1 MRSIKHM
8 KGYQLGMISV
18 ALSCFML
25 TTANAQ
31 RLTALESVTLA
42 NGDVE
47 LRYHFDKNVSAP
59 KSFYLKEK
67 DLLVVDFPST
77 GFNQVLKNRMI
88 NNSVVKDVS
97 NLYAN
102 QKVRSTVQLKA
113 HTTYSIVNKPNEVI
127 VTLSANNPYAVNQ
140 ETWDNSV
147 QSNIA
152 NVEVQQPTTKDVG
165 FYRNSQEA
173 GVVELFLPNDQAQVQ
188 LVDEQTRGLTLS
200 VPGSVWNAAQVRRIE
215 VTDFAT
221 PVSALEV
228 VNNNGVASLKIRTQS
243 NYEYS
248 SQQIGS
254 KYQLIVKPKK
264 QVIETAKSALGDK
277 DIFTGDLISINF
289 QDIDV
294 RAILQII
301 ADFTGLNIVVSDSVN
316 SRITIRLQNVPWDQ
330 ALDVVLRSK
339 GLVKQQ
345 SGNVVYIMPASEAR
359 TLDPDLITEII
370 QINNAKAPELAE
382 VLSSTKVSTDDN
394 RRNQST
400 GISQHGSLT
409 VDPNQNLL
417 IIRDTPEQ
425 MKVIRELITRLDR
438 PLRQVVIKAQIVVT
452 TDDFTRDL
460 GIKWG
465 IGGGRGGW
473 GMTPL
478 PVTVSGSGSGG
489 GGNSTSWIP
498 GGNRPTGGSNI
509 WGGGIFDGTTGSFG
523 LSILRKNFNATLEL
537 QAMQSDNKGE
547 VLSSPTLM
555 TTDRQEA
562 YINQGS
568 QIPYQAGNP
577 TDGYTTEFVE
587 ALMELKVTPSITPDD
602 NIIMD
607 IQIKKDDPG
616 AATIIAGTVVPP
628 EINKKEVKTQAIV
641 KDGETVVLG
650 GIYTVNS
657 SESISKVPFLGDL
670 PFVGNLFKHQNVIN
684 NKVEMVIFLTP
695 NIVK

>member
-1 MRSIKHM
+1 MRSIPHM
-8 KGYQLGMISV
+8 KGYQLGVISL
-18 ALSCFML
+18 ALSCIML
-25 TTANAQ
+25 TAANAQ

-47 LRYHFDKNVSAP
+47 LRYHFDKNIVAP

-77 GFNQVLKNRMI
+77 GFNQVLKNRTI
-88 NNSVVKDVS
+88 NNNIVKDIN

-102 QKVRSTVQLKA
+102 QKIRSTVQLKSN
-113 HTTYSIVNKPNEVI
+113 TTYSINSKANEVI
-127 VTLSANNPYAVNQ
+127 VTLSSGNSYTTNQ
-140 ETWDNSV
+140 EAWDNAV
-147 QSNIA
+147 QSNIS
-152 NVEVQQPTTKDVG
+152 NVEVQQPVTKDVG
-165 FYRNSQEA
+165 FYRNSQGA
-173 GVVELFLPNDQAQVQ
+173 GVVELFLPNDKAQVQ

-200 VPGSVWNAAQVRRIE
+200 VPGSAWSAAQVRRIE

-228 VNNNGVASLKIRTQS
+228 VNNNGTASLKIRTQS

-254 KYQLIVKPKK
+254 KYQLVVKPKK
-264 QVIETAKSALGDK
+264 QMVETSKSALGDK
-277 DIFTGDLISINF
+277 DQFTGDLISINF

-370 QINNAKAPELAE
+370 QINNAKAPDIAE
-382 VLSSTKVSTDDN
+382 VLSSAKGASSDDN

-400 GISQHGSLT
+400 GISQHGTLT

-417 IIRDTPEQ
+417 IVRDTPEQ
-425 MKVIRELITRLDR
+425 MKIVRELITRLDK
-438 PLRQVVIKAQIVVT
+438 PLRQVVIKAQIVIT
-452 TDDFTRDL
+452 TDNFSRDL
-460 GIKWG
+460 GVKWG
-465 IGGGRGGW
+465 VNGFKNGIS
-473 GMTPL
+473 
-478 PVTVSGSGSGG
+478 SGQNTSKYPGVGDESGKYE
-489 GGNSTSWIP
+489 P
-498 GGNRPTGGSNI
+498 AGSRM
-509 WGGGIFDGTTGSFG
+509 WGGGIGIDPANNLGSIG
-523 LSILRKNFNATLEL
+523 LSILRRSFNASLEIN
-537 QAMQSDNKGE
+537 AMQVNGKGE
-547 VLSSPTLM
+547 ILASPTLM

-562 YINQGS
+562 YINEGS
-568 QIPYQAGNP
+568 QIAYTTTT
-577 TDGYTTEFVE
+577 TDGGTNTEFKDV
-587 ALMELKVTPSITPDD
+587 LMELRVTPSITPDD

-607 IQIKKDDPG
+607 INIKKDDPG
-616 AATIIAGTVVPP
+616 EVMNDQISTQKR
-628 EINKKEVKTQAIV
+628 EIKTQAIV
-641 KDGETVVLG
+641 RDGETVVLG

-657 SESISKVPFLGDL
+657 QDDINKVPFFGDL
-670 PFVGNLFKHQNVIN
+670 PFVGNLFK
-684 NKVEMVIFLTP
+684 NKAVRNRKAEMVIFLTP

>member
-1 MRSIKHM
+1 MRSIQHM
-8 KGYQLGMISV
+8 KGYRLGAISL
-18 ALSCFML
+18 ALSCIML
-25 TTANAQ
+25 TAANAQ

-47 LRYHFDKNVSAP
+47 LRYHFDKNIVSP

-77 GFNQVLKNRMI
+77 GFNQILKNRMI
-88 NNSVVKDVS
+88 NNNVVKDIN

-102 QKVRSTVQLKA
+102 QKVRSTVQLKSN
-113 HTTYSIVNKPNEVI
+113 TIYSINSKANEVI
-127 VTLSANNPYAVNQ
+127 VTLSSGNPYSVNQ

-152 NVEVQQPTTKDVG
+152 NVEVQQPTTKDVS
-165 FYRNSQEA
+165 FYRNSQGA
-173 GVVELFLPNDQAQVQ
+173 GVVELFLPNDKAQVQ
-188 LVDEQTRGLTLS
+188 LVDEQTRGLMLS
-200 VPGSVWNAAQVRRIE
+200 VPGSAWNAAQVRRIE

-228 VNNNGVASLKIRTQS
+228 VNNNGTASLKIRTQS

-264 QVIETAKSALGDK
+264 QVVETSKSALGDK
-277 DIFTGDLISINF
+277 DNFTGDLISINF

-370 QINNAKAPELAE
+370 QINNAKAPEIAE
-382 VLSSTKVSTDDN
+382 VLSSSKSSGDDN

-400 GISQHGSLT
+400 GISQHGMLT

-417 IIRDTPEQ
+417 IVRDTPEQ
-425 MKVIRELITRLDR
+425 MKIIRELIARLDK

-452 TDDFTRDL
+452 TDKFSREL
-460 GIKWG
+460 GVKWG
-465 IGGGRGGW
+465 AGGNTSSWTGGK
-473 GMTPL
+473 GVVGPGI
-478 PVTVSGSGSGG
+478 PSGG
-489 GGNSTSWIP
+489 GNGT
-498 GGNRPTGGSNI
+498 
-509 WGGGIFDGTTGSFG
+509 WGGGLIDPAGGSLFG
-523 LSILRKNFNATLEL
+523 LSILRKNFNASLEL
-537 QAMQSDNKGE
+537 RAMQTDGKGE

-555 TTDRQEA
+555 TTDRKEA
-562 YINQGS
+562 YINQGK
-568 QIPYQAGNP
+568 QIPY
-577 TDGYTTEFVE
+577 TTYTENNGSSTEFVE
-587 ALMELKVTPSITPDD
+587 ALMELKVTPNITPDD

-607 IQIKKDDPG
+607 IQIKKDDPPRDYKG
-616 AATIIAGTVVPP
+616 EGTPP
-628 EINKKEVKTQAIV
+628 IDKNEINTQAIV
-641 KDGETVVLG
+641 RDGETIVLG
-650 GIYTVNS
+650 GIYTVS
-657 SESISKVPFLGDL
+657 SGEVIDKVPFLGDL
-670 PFVGNLFKHQNVIN
+670 PFVGNLFK
-684 NKVEMVIFLTP
+684 NKTNTSDKAEMVIFLTP

>member
-1 MRSIKHM
+1 MRSMQRM
-8 KGYQLGMISV
+8 KGYQLGVISL
-18 ALSCFML
+18 ALSSLML

-47 LRYHFDKNVSAP
+47 LRYHFDKNITAP
-59 KSFYLKEK
+59 KSFYLEDK

-77 GFNQVLKNRMI
+77 GFNQVLKNRTI
-88 NNSVVKDVS
+88 NNNVVKDIS

-102 QKVRSTVQLKA
+102 QKVRSTVKLRSN
-113 HTTYSIVNKPNEVI
+113 TTYSIANQANEVI
-127 VTLSANNPYAVNQ
+127 VTLSSSSRFGVNQ
-140 ETWDNSV
+140 PAWDNSV
-147 QSNIA
+147 QSNIS
-152 NVEVQQPTTKDVG
+152 NVEVQQPTSKDVG
-165 FYRNSQEA
+165 FYRNSQGA
-173 GVVELFLPNDQAQVQ
+173 GVVELFLPNDKAQVQ

-200 VPGSVWNAAQVRRIE
+200 VPGSAWNAAQIRRIE

-228 VNNNGVASLKIRTQS
+228 VNNNGIASLKVRTQA

-254 KYQLIVKPKK
+254 KYQLIIKPKK
-264 QVIETAKSALGDK
+264 QVIEASKSALGDK
-277 DIFTGDLISINF
+277 DNFTGDLISINF

-359 TLDPDLITEII
+359 ALDPDLITEII
-370 QINNAKAPELAE
+370 QINNAKAPDIAE
-382 VLSSTKVSTDDN
+382 VLSSAKGSGSGDDN
-394 RRNQST
+394 SRNQST
-400 GISQHGSLT
+400 GISQHGMLT

-417 IIRDTPEQ
+417 IVRDTPEQ
-425 MKVIRELITRLDR
+425 MKIIRELITRLDK
-438 PLRQVVIKAQIVVT
+438 PLRQVVIKAQIVIT
-452 TDDFTRDL
+452 TDNFSRDL
-460 GIKWG
+460 GVKWG
-465 IGGGRGGW
+465 AGGNTSSWTGGK
-473 GMTPL
+473 GVVNPGI
-478 PVTVSGSGSGG
+478 PSGG
-489 GGNSTSWIP
+489 GQGT
-498 GGNRPTGGSNI
+498 
-509 WGGGIFDGTTGSFG
+509 WGGGLIDPVGGSALFG
-523 LSILRKNFNATLEL
+523 MSILRKNFNASLEL
-537 QAMQSDNKGE
+537 SAMQTEGKGE
-547 VLSSPTLM
+547 VLASPTLM

-562 YINQGS
+562 YINEGS
-568 QIPYQAGNP
+568 QIAYTTTT
-577 TDGYTTEFVE
+577 TDGGTNTEFKDV
-587 ALMELKVTPSITPDD
+587 LMELKVTPSITPDD

-607 IQIKKDDPG
+607 INIKKDDPG
-616 AATIIAGTVVPP
+616 
-628 EINKKEVKTQAIV
+628 EIVNEQISTQKREIKTQAIV
-641 KDGETVVLG
+641 RDGETVVLG

-657 SESISKVPFLGDL
+657 RDDISKVPFLGDL
-670 PFVGNLFKHQNVIN
+670 PFVGNLFKSKGVKNQ
-684 NKVEMVIFLTP
+684 KAEMVIFLTP

>member
-1 MRSIKHM
+1 MRSIQHL
-8 KGYQLGMISV
+8 KGYPLGVISL

-47 LRYHFDKNVSAP
+47 LRYHFDKNITAP

-67 DLLVVDFPST
+67 DLLVVDFSST
-77 GFNQVLKNRMI
+77 GFNQTLNNRNI
-88 NNSVVKDVS
+88 NNNVVKDIN

-102 QKVRSTVQLKA
+102 QKVRSTVQLKSN
-113 HTTYSIVNKPNEVI
+113 TTYSINSKASEVI
-127 VTLSANNPYAVNQ
+127 VTLSSGNPYAVNQ
-140 ETWDNSV
+140 EAWDNSV
-147 QSNIA
+147 QSNVS

-165 FYRNSQEA
+165 FYRNSQGA
-173 GVVELFLPNDQAQVQ
+173 GVVELFLPNDKAQVQ

-200 VPGSVWNAAQVRRIE
+200 VPGTAWNAAQVRRIE

-228 VNNNGVASLKIRTQS
+228 VNNNGTASLKIRTQS

-264 QVIETAKSALGDK
+264 QVVETSKSALGDK

-370 QINNAKAPELAE
+370 QINNAKAPDIAE
-382 VLSSTKVSTDDN
+382 VLSSAKGSGSDDN

-400 GISQHGSLT
+400 GISQHGMLT

-417 IIRDTPEQ
+417 IVRDTPEQ
-425 MKVIRELITRLDR
+425 MKIVRELITRLDK
-438 PLRQVVIKAQIVVT
+438 PLRQVVIKAQIVIT
-452 TDDFTRDL
+452 TDNFSRDL
-460 GIKWG
+460 GVKWG
-465 IGGGRGGW
+465 ANGINKGYGEGFKP
-473 GMTPL
+473 TFP
-478 PVTVSGSGSGG
+478 SISEKNDGSYKPTAS
-489 GGNSTSWIP
+489 ST
-498 GGNRPTGGSNI
+498 
-509 WGGGIFDGTTGSFG
+509 WGGGIAIDPGQNIGSLG
-523 LSILRKNFNATLEL
+523 LSILRRNFNASLEIN
-537 QAMQSDNKGE
+537 AMQADGKGE
-547 VLSSPTLM
+547 ILASPTLM

-562 YINQGS
+562 YINEGS
-568 QIPYQAGNP
+568 QIAYTTTT
-577 TDGYTTEFVE
+577 TDGGTNTEFKDV
-587 ALMELKVTPSITPDD
+587 LMELKVTPSITPDD

-607 IQIKKDDPG
+607 INIKKDDPG
-616 AATIIAGTVVPP
+616 KVMNGQISTEKR
-628 EINKKEVKTQAIV
+628 EIKTQAIV
-641 KDGETVVLG
+641 RDGETVVLG

-657 SESISKVPFLGDL
+657 RDDISKVPFFGDI
-670 PFVGNLFKHQNVIN
+670 PFVGNLFK
-684 NKVEMVIFLTP
+684 NKAVKNDKAEMVIFLTP

>member
-1 MRSIKHM
+1 MRSIQHI
-8 KGYQLGMISV
+8 KGYQLGVISL
-18 ALSCFML
+18 AMSCLML
-25 TTANAQ
+25 TAANAQ

-47 LRYHFDKNVSAP
+47 LRYHFDKNISAP
-59 KSFYLKEK
+59 KSFYLDEK

-77 GFNQVLKNRMI
+77 GLNQVLKSRSI
-88 NNSVVKDVS
+88 NNNVVKDIS

-102 QKVRSTVQLKA
+102 NKVRSTVQLKSNTA
-113 HTTYSIVNKPNEVI
+113 YSLTNKGKEVV
-127 VTLSANNPYAVNQ
+127 VTLSSKNPYAVSQ
-140 ETWDNSV
+140 PAWDNSV
-147 QSNIA
+147 QSNVA
-152 NVEVQQPTTKDVG
+152 NVEVQQPTSKDVG
-165 FYRNSQEA
+165 FYRNSQGA
-173 GVVELFLPNDQAQVQ
+173 GVVEVFLPNDKAQVQ

-200 VPGSVWNAAQVRRIE
+200 VPGSAWNPAQVRRIE

-228 VNNNGVASLKIRTQS
+228 INNNGTASVKIRTQA

-254 KYQLIVKPKK
+254 KYQLIIKPKK
-264 QVIETAKSALGDK
+264 QVVQTAKSALGDK
-277 DIFTGDLISINF
+277 DVFTGDLISINF

-370 QINNAKAPELAE
+370 QINNAKAPEIAE
-382 VLSSTKVSTDDN
+382 VLSSTKAGNDDN

-400 GISQHGSLT
+400 GISQHGMLT

-417 IIRDTPEQ
+417 IVRDTPEQ
-425 MKVIRELITRLDR
+425 MKIIRELITRLDK
-438 PLRQVVIKAQIVVT
+438 PLRQVVIKAQIVAT
-452 TDDFTRDL
+452 TDSFTREL
-460 GIKWG
+460 GVKWG
-465 IGGGRGGW
+465 LNGSNGGAWQQDGG
-473 GMTPL
+473 L
-478 PVTVSGSGSGG
+478 GG
-489 GGNSTSWIP
+489 IVP
-498 GGNRPTGGSNI
+498 GTLPTGGPRPSSGSNM
-509 WGGGIFDGTTGSFG
+509 WGGGQADLSIAGTSVMG
-523 LSILRKNFNATLEL
+523 LSILRKNFAAVLEL
-537 QAMQSDNKGE
+537 QAMQTDGKGE
-547 VLSSPTLM
+547 VLASPTLM

-562 YINQGS
+562 YINEGS
-568 QIPYQAGNP
+568 QVAYSTVSDNGTN
-577 TDGYTTEFVE
+577 TEFKDV
-587 ALMELKVTPSITPDD
+587 LMELKVTPSITPDD

-607 IQIKKDDPG
+607 IHIKKDDVDPKALQG
-616 AATIIAGTVVPP
+616 SELPIKKR
-628 EINKKEVKTQAIV
+628 EIKTQAIV

-650 GIYTVNS
+650 GIYTVETS
-657 SESISKVPFLGDL
+657 TEVSKVPFLGDL
-670 PFVGNLFKHQNVIN
+670 PFVGNLFKN
-684 NKVEMVIFLTP
+684 NKNRNDKAELVIFLTP

>member
-1 MRSIKHM
+1 MRSIPHM
-8 KGYQLGMISV
+8 KGYQLGVISL
-18 ALSCFML
+18 ALSCIML
-25 TTANAQ
+25 TAANAQ

-47 LRYHFDKNVSAP
+47 LRYHFDKNIVAP

-88 NNSVVKDVS
+88 NNNVVKDIN

-102 QKVRSTVQLKA
+102 QKVRSTVQLKSN
-113 HTTYSIVNKPNEVI
+113 TTYSINSKANEVV
-127 VTLSANNPYAVNQ
+127 VTLSSGNRYAMNQ
-140 ETWDNSV
+140 EAWDNSV

-152 NVEVQQPTTKDVG
+152 NVEAQQPTTKDVG
-165 FYRNSQEA
+165 FYRNSQGA
-173 GVVELFLPNDQAQVQ
+173 GVVELFLPNDKTQVQ

-200 VPGSVWNAAQVRRIE
+200 VPGSAWNAAQVRRIE

-228 VNNNGVASLKIRTQS
+228 VNNNGIASLKIRTQS

-248 SQQIGS
+248 SQQVGS

-264 QVIETAKSALGDK
+264 QIEQTAKSALGDK
-277 DIFTGDLISINF
+277 DNFTGDLISINF

-370 QINNAKAPELAE
+370 QINNAKAPDIAE
-382 VLSSTKVSTDDN
+382 VLSSAKGASSDDN

-400 GISQHGSLT
+400 GISQHGTLT

-417 IIRDTPEQ
+417 IVRDTPEQ
-425 MKVIRELITRLDR
+425 MKIVRELITRLDR
-438 PLRQVVIKAQIVVT
+438 PLRQVVVKAQIVIT
-452 TDDFTRDL
+452 TDNFSRDL
-460 GIKWG
+460 GVKWG
-465 IGGGRGGW
+465 VNGYKNGVSSGRNVLKYPGVGDGDGKYETNNPH
-473 GMTPL
+473 GM
-478 PVTVSGSGSGG
+478 
-489 GGNSTSWIP
+489 
-498 GGNRPTGGSNI
+498 
-509 WGGGIFDGTTGSFG
+509 WGGGIGIDPANNLGSIG
-523 LSILRKNFNATLEL
+523 LSILRRSFNASLEIN
-537 QAMQSDNKGE
+537 AMQANGKGE
-547 VLSSPTLM
+547 ILASPTLM

-562 YINQGS
+562 YINEGS
-568 QIPYQAGNP
+568 QIAYTTTT
-577 TDGYTTEFVE
+577 TDGGTNTEFKDV
-587 ALMELKVTPSITPDD
+587 LMELKVTPSITPDD

-607 IQIKKDDPG
+607 INIKKDDPG
-616 AATIIAGTVVPP
+616 AVVNDQISTQKR
-628 EINKKEVKTQAIV
+628 EIKTQAIV
-641 KDGETVVLG
+641 RDGETVVLG

-657 SESISKVPFLGDL
+657 RDDISKVPFFGDI
-670 PFVGNLFKHQNVIN
+670 PFVGNLFK
-684 NKVEMVIFLTP
+684 NKAVKNDKAEMVIFLTP

>member
-1 MRSIKHM
+1 MRSIPHM
-8 KGYQLGMISV
+8 KGYQLGVISL
-18 ALSCFML
+18 ALSCIML
-25 TTANAQ
+25 TAANAQ

-47 LRYHFDKNVSAP
+47 LRYHFDKNIVAP

-88 NNSVVKDVS
+88 NNNVVKDIN

-102 QKVRSTVQLKA
+102 QKVRSTVQLKSN
-113 HTTYSIVNKPNEVI
+113 TTYSINSKANEVV
-127 VTLSANNPYAVNQ
+127 VTLSSGNRYAMNQ
-140 ETWDNSV
+140 EAWDNSV

-152 NVEVQQPTTKDVG
+152 NVEAQQPTTKDVG
-165 FYRNSQEA
+165 FYRNSQGA
-173 GVVELFLPNDQAQVQ
+173 GVVELFLPNDKAQVQ

-200 VPGSVWNAAQVRRIE
+200 VPGSAWNAAQVRRIE

-228 VNNNGVASLKIRTQS
+228 VNNNGIASLKIRTQS

-248 SQQIGS
+248 SQQVGS

-264 QVIETAKSALGDK
+264 QIEQTAKSALGDK
-277 DIFTGDLISINF
+277 DNFTGDLISINF

-370 QINNAKAPELAE
+370 QINNAKAPDIAE
-382 VLSSTKVSTDDN
+382 VLSSAKGASSDDN

-400 GISQHGSLT
+400 GISQHGTLT

-417 IIRDTPEQ
+417 IVRDTPEQ
-425 MKVIRELITRLDR
+425 MKIVRELITRLDK
-438 PLRQVVIKAQIVVT
+438 PLRQVVVKAQIVIT
-452 TDDFTRDL
+452 TDNFSRDL
-460 GIKWG
+460 GVKWG
-465 IGGGRGGW
+465 VNGLKNGVANEGNGLKYPALPGQGPGEGGYKYD
-473 GMTPL
+473 T
-478 PVTVSGSGSGG
+478 
-489 GGNSTSWIP
+489 NS
-498 GGNRPTGGSNI
+498 RA
-509 WGGGIFDGTTGSFG
+509 WGGGVAIDPANNLGSIG
-523 LSILRKNFNATLEL
+523 LSILRRSFNASLEIN
-537 QAMQSDNKGE
+537 AMQANGKGE
-547 VLSSPTLM
+547 ILASPTLM

-562 YINQGS
+562 YINEGS
-568 QIPYQAGNP
+568 QIAYTTTT
-577 TDGYTTEFVE
+577 TDGGTNTEFKDV
-587 ALMELKVTPSITPDD
+587 LMELKVTPSITPDD

-607 IQIKKDDPG
+607 INIKKDDPG
-616 AATIIAGTVVPP
+616 AVVNDQISTQKR
-628 EINKKEVKTQAIV
+628 EIKTQAIV
-641 KDGETVVLG
+641 RDGETVVLG

-657 SESISKVPFLGDL
+657 RDDISKVPFFGDI
-670 PFVGNLFKHQNVIN
+670 PFVGNLFK
-684 NKVEMVIFLTP
+684 NKAVKNDKAEMVIFLTP

>member
-1 MRSIKHM
+1 MRSIPHM
-8 KGYQLGMISV
+8 KSYQLGAISL
-18 ALSCFML
+18 ALSCIML
-25 TTANAQ
+25 TAANAQ

-47 LRYHFDKNVSAP
+47 LRYHFDKNIVAP

-67 DLLVVDFPST
+67 GLLVVDFLST
-77 GFNQVLKNRMI
+77 GFNQVLKSRVI
-88 NNSVVKDVS
+88 NNNVVKDVS

-102 QKVRSTVQLKA
+102 QKVRSTVQLRPHA
-113 HTTYSIVNKPNEVI
+113 TYSIINKPNEVI
-127 VTLSANNPYAVNQ
+127 VTLSSNNPYSVNQ
-140 ETWDNSV
+140 EAWDNTV

-165 FYRNSQEA
+165 FYRNSQGA
-173 GVVELFLPNDQAQVQ
+173 GVVELFLPNDKAQVQ

-200 VPGSVWNAAQVRRIE
+200 VPGSAWSAAQVRRIE

-228 VNNNGVASLKIRTQS
+228 VNNNGTANLKIRTQS

-264 QVIETAKSALGDK
+264 QVVEASKSALGDK

-345 SGNVVYIMPASEAR
+345 SGSVVYIMPASEAR
-359 TLDPDLITEII
+359 ALDPDLITEII
-370 QINNAKAPELAE
+370 QINNAKAPDIAE
-382 VLSSTKVSTDDN
+382 VLSSSKGSNSSNDN
-394 RRNQST
+394 GRNQST
-400 GISQHGSLT
+400 GISQHGMLT

-417 IIRDTPEQ
+417 IVRDTPEQ
-425 MKVIRELITRLDR
+425 MKIIRELITRLDR
-438 PLRQVVIKAQIVVT
+438 PLRQVVIKAQIVIT
-452 TDDFTRDL
+452 TDKFSRDI

-465 IGGGRGGW
+465 VNGFKNGVSSGQNGLKYPGLGDDSGKYGTTNPH
-473 GMTPL
+473 GM
-478 PVTVSGSGSGG
+478 
-489 GGNSTSWIP
+489 
-498 GGNRPTGGSNI
+498 
-509 WGGGIFDGTTGSFG
+509 WGGGIAVDPVNGVGSLG
-523 LSILRKNFNATLEL
+523 LSILRKSFNASLEL
-537 QAMQSDNKGE
+537 SAMQTDGKGE
-547 VLSSPTLM
+547 ILASPTLM

-562 YINQGS
+562 FINEGT
-568 QIPYQAGNP
+568 QIAY
-577 TDGYTTEFVE
+577 TSTTVDGGTNTEFKDV
-587 ALMELKVTPSITPDD
+587 LMELKVTPSITPDD

-607 IQIKKDDPG
+607 INIKKDDPG
-616 AATIIAGTVVPP
+616 EVVNGQISTQKR
-628 EINKKEVKTQAIV
+628 EIKTQAIV
-641 KDGETVVLG
+641 RDGETVVLG

-657 SESISKVPFLGDL
+657 RDDVSKVPFLGDI
-670 PFVGNLFKHQNVIN
+670 PFVGNLFK
-684 NKVEMVIFLTP
+684 NKSIKDDKAEMVIFLTP

>member
-1 MRSIKHM
+1 MRLMQCM
-8 KGYQLGMISV
+8 KGYQFGVISL
-18 ALSCFML
+18 ALSCLML
-25 TTANAQ
+25 TTASAQ
-31 RLTALESVTLA
+31 KLTALESVTLA

-47 LRYHFDKNVSAP
+47 LRYHFDKNITAP

-67 DLLVVDFPST
+67 DLLVVDFVST
-77 GFNQVLKNRMI
+77 GFNQVLQNRVI
-88 NNSVVKDVS
+88 NNNVVKDIS

-102 QKVRSTVQLKA
+102 QKVRSTVQLKSN
-113 HTTYSIVNKPNEVI
+113 TNYSVSNKGNEVV

-140 ETWDNSV
+140 QAWDNSV

-152 NVEVQQPTTKDVG
+152 NVEVQQPTSKDVG
-165 FYRNSQEA
+165 FYRNSQGA
-173 GVVELFLPNDQAQVQ
+173 GVVELFLPNDKAQVQ

-200 VPGSVWNAAQVRRIE
+200 VPGSAWNSAQIRRIE

-228 VNNNGVASLKIRTQS
+228 VNNNGVASLKIRTQA

-264 QVIETAKSALGDK
+264 QVVETSKSALGDK
-277 DIFTGDLISINF
+277 DVFTGDLISINF

-370 QINNAKAPELAE
+370 QINNAKAPEIAE
-382 VLSSTKVSTDDN
+382 VLSSSKSSNDDN

-400 GISQHGSLT
+400 GISQHGMLT

-417 IIRDTPEQ
+417 IVRDTPEQ
-425 MKVIRELITRLDR
+425 MKIIRELIARLDR
-438 PLRQVVIKAQIVVT
+438 PLRQVVIKAQIVAT
-452 TDDFTRDL
+452 SDDFNRELGVKWGVQNANRGTWGDGNDL
-460 GIKWG
+460 GNAGQQPSKW
-465 IGGGRGGW
+465 
-473 GMTPL
+473 
-478 PVTVSGSGSGG
+478 
-489 GGNSTSWIP
+489 
-498 GGNRPTGGSNI
+498 TGFTNKTNI
-509 WGGGIFDGTTGSFG
+509 WGGGAADLSVQGTSLIG
-523 LSILRKNFNATLEL
+523 LNILRKNFMANLEL
-537 QAMQSDNKGE
+537 QAMQTEGKGE
-547 VLSSPTLM
+547 VLASPTLM

-562 YINQGS
+562 FINEGS
-568 QIPYQAGNP
+568 QIAYSTVSENGTN
-577 TDGYTTEFVE
+577 TEFKDV
-587 ALMELKVTPSITPDD
+587 LMELKVTPSITPDD

-607 IQIKKDDPG
+607 INIKKDDPDG
-616 AATIIAGTVVPP
+616 ASPTGELMIRKR
-628 EINKKEVKTQAIV
+628 EIKTQAIV
-641 KDGETVVLG
+641 RDGETVVLG
-650 GIYTVNS
+650 GIYTVDS
-657 SESISKVPFLGDL
+657 GVDVSKVPFLGDL
-670 PFVGNLFKHQNVIN
+670 PFVGNLFKN
-684 NKVEMVIFLTP
+684 NKVRNKKAELVIFLTP

>member
-1 MRSIKHM
+1 MRSMQRM
-8 KGYQLGMISV
+8 KGYQLGVISL
-18 ALSCFML
+18 ALSSLML

-47 LRYHFDKNVSAP
+47 LRYHFDKNITAP
-59 KSFYLKEK
+59 KSFYLEDK

-77 GFNQVLKNRMI
+77 GFNQVLKNRTI
-88 NNSVVKDVS
+88 NNNVVKDIS

-102 QKVRSTVQLKA
+102 QKVRSTVKLRSN
-113 HTTYSIVNKPNEVI
+113 TTYSIANQANEVI
-127 VTLSANNPYAVNQ
+127 VTLSSSSRFGVNQ
-140 ETWDNSV
+140 PAWDNSV
-147 QSNIA
+147 QSNIS
-152 NVEVQQPTTKDVG
+152 NVEVQQPTSKDVG
-165 FYRNSQEA
+165 FYRNSQGA
-173 GVVELFLPNDQAQVQ
+173 GVVELFLPNDKAQVQ

-200 VPGSVWNAAQVRRIE
+200 VPGSAWNAAQIRRIE

-228 VNNNGVASLKIRTQS
+228 VNNNGIASLKVRTQA

-254 KYQLIVKPKK
+254 KYQLIIKPKK
-264 QVIETAKSALGDK
+264 QVIEASKSALGDK
-277 DIFTGDLISINF
+277 DNFTGDLISINF

-359 TLDPDLITEII
+359 ALDPDLITEII
-370 QINNAKAPELAE
+370 QINNAKAPDIAE
-382 VLSSTKVSTDDN
+382 VLSSAKGSGSGDDN

-400 GISQHGSLT
+400 GISQHGMLT

-417 IIRDTPEQ
+417 IVRDTPEQ
-425 MKVIRELITRLDR
+425 MKIIRELITRLDK
-438 PLRQVVIKAQIVVT
+438 PLRQVVIKAQIVIT
-452 TDDFTRDL
+452 TDNFSRDL
-460 GIKWG
+460 GVKWG
-465 IGGGRGGW
+465 AGGNTSSWTGGK
-473 GMTPL
+473 GVVNPGI
-478 PVTVSGSGSGG
+478 PSGG
-489 GGNSTSWIP
+489 GQGT
-498 GGNRPTGGSNI
+498 
-509 WGGGIFDGTTGSFG
+509 WGGGLIDPVGGSALFG
-523 LSILRKNFNATLEL
+523 MSILRKNFNASLEL
-537 QAMQSDNKGE
+537 SAMQTEGKGE
-547 VLSSPTLM
+547 VLASPTLM

-562 YINQGS
+562 YINEGS
-568 QIPYQAGNP
+568 QIAYTTTT
-577 TDGYTTEFVE
+577 TDGGTNTEFKDV
-587 ALMELKVTPSITPDD
+587 LMELKVTPSITPDD

-607 IQIKKDDPG
+607 INIKKDDPG
-616 AATIIAGTVVPP
+616 
-628 EINKKEVKTQAIV
+628 EIVNEQISTQKREIKTQAIV
-641 KDGETVVLG
+641 RDGETVVLG

-657 SESISKVPFLGDL
+657 RDDISKVPFLGDL
-670 PFVGNLFKHQNVIN
+670 PFVGNLFKSKGVKNQ
-684 NKVEMVIFLTP
+684 KAEMVIFLTP

>member
-1 MRSIKHM
+1 MRSIQHM
-8 KGYQLGMISV
+8 KGYQLGVVSL

-25 TTANAQ
+25 TAANAQ

-47 LRYHFDKNVSAP
+47 LRYHFDKNITAP

-77 GFNQVLKNRMI
+77 GFNQGLNNRTI
-88 NNSVVKDVS
+88 NNNVVKDIS

-102 QKVRSTVQLKA
+102 QKVRSTVQLKSNA
-113 HTTYSIVNKPNEVI
+113 TYAINSKANEVI
-127 VTLSANNPYAVNQ
+127 VTLSSGNPYAVNQ
-140 ETWDNSV
+140 EVWDNSV
-147 QSNIA
+147 QSNIS

-165 FYRNSQEA
+165 FYRNSQGA
-173 GVVELFLPNDQAQVQ
+173 GVVELFLPNDKAQVQ

-200 VPGSVWNAAQVRRIE
+200 VPGSAWNAAQVRRIE

-228 VNNNGVASLKIRTQS
+228 VNNNGTASLKIRTQS

-264 QVIETAKSALGDK
+264 QALETTKSALGDK
-277 DIFTGDLISINF
+277 DVFTGDLISINF

-370 QINNAKAPELAE
+370 QINNAKAPEIAE
-382 VLSSTKVSTDDN
+382 VLSSSKGAGDN
-394 RRNQST
+394 NRAQST
-400 GISQHGSLT
+400 GISQHGMLT

-417 IIRDTPEQ
+417 IVRDTPEQ
-425 MKVIRELITRLDR
+425 MKIIRELITRLDK
-438 PLRQVVIKAQIVVT
+438 PLRQVVIHAQIVVT
-452 TDDFTRDL
+452 QDNFKREL
-460 GIKWG
+460 GVKWG
-465 IGGGRGGW
+465 VNGLKNGVANEGNTLKFPALSGQGPGEGGYKYNQNRGA
-473 GMTPL
+473 
-478 PVTVSGSGSGG
+478 
-489 GGNSTSWIP
+489 
-498 GGNRPTGGSNI
+498 
-509 WGGGIFDGTTGSFG
+509 WGGGIAVDPSAGNLFG
-523 LSILRKNFNATLEL
+523 MSILRSSFNASLEL
-537 QAMQSDNKGE
+537 RAMQSNGKGE
-547 VLSSPTLM
+547 VLASPTLM

-568 QIPYQAGNP
+568 QVA
-577 TDGYTTEFVE
+577 YTTVSDNGTNTEFKDVI
-587 ALMELKVTPSITPDD
+587 MELKVTPSITPDD

-607 IQIKKDDPG
+607 IHIKKDDLDPKG
-616 AATIIAGTVVPP
+616 GPDSPIAKR
-628 EINKKEVKTQAIV
+628 EIKTQAIV
-641 KDGETVVLG
+641 RDGETVVLG
-650 GIYTVNS
+650 GIYTVTSNDVVD
-657 SESISKVPFLGDL
+657 KVPFLGDI
-670 PFVGNLFKHQNVIN
+670 PYVGNLFKNKSNVN
-684 NKVEMVIFLTP
+684 DKAEMVIFLTP

>member
-1 MRSIKHM
+1 MRSMQRM
-8 KGYQLGMISV
+8 KGYQLGIISL
-18 ALSCFML
+18 ALSSFIL

-47 LRYHFDKNVSAP
+47 LRYHFDKNLTAP
-59 KSFYLKEK
+59 KSFYLKDK

-77 GFNQVLKNRMI
+77 GFNQVLQSRSI
-88 NNSVVKDVS
+88 NNNVVKDIS

-102 QKVRSTVQLKA
+102 QKVRSTVQLKSN
-113 HTTYSIVNKPNEVI
+113 TTYSIASKANEVI
-127 VTLSANNPYAVNQ
+127 VTLSSANPYAVNQ
-140 ETWDNSV
+140 PAWESSV
-147 QSNIA
+147 QSNVSNI
-152 NVEVQQPTTKDVG
+152 EVQQPTSKDVG
-165 FYRNSQEA
+165 FYRNSQGA
-173 GVVELFLPNDQAQVQ
+173 GVVELFLPNDKAQVQ

-200 VPGSVWNAAQVRRIE
+200 VPGSAWNAAQVRRIE

-228 VNNNGVASLKIRTQS
+228 VNNNGTASVKIRTQA

-254 KYQLIVKPKK
+254 KYQLIIKPKK
-264 QVIETAKSALGDK
+264 QVAETSKSALGEK

-370 QINNAKAPELAE
+370 QINNAKAPEIAE
-382 VLSSTKVSTDDN
+382 VLSSAKGTGSDDGK
-394 RRNQST
+394 RNQST
-400 GISQHGSLT
+400 GISQHGMLT

-425 MKVIRELITRLDR
+425 MKIIRELIARLDK
-438 PLRQVVIKAQIVVT
+438 PLRQVVIKAQIVAT
-452 TDDFTRDL
+452 TDKFTRDI

-465 IGGGRGGW
+465 ATGVNGAVSDGHT
-473 GMTPL
+473 MT
-478 PVTVSGSGSGG
+478 
-489 GGNSTSWIP
+489 IP
-498 GGNRPTGGSNI
+498 GLGDGSWKGTKASS
-509 WGGGIFDGTTGSFG
+509 WGGGAVIDPAQGNIFGM
-523 LSILRKNFNATLEL
+523 SILRRNFNASLEL
-537 QAMQSDNKGE
+537 KAMQTDGDGE
-547 VLSSPTLM
+547 VLASPTLM

-562 YINQGS
+562 FINEGS
-568 QIPYQAGNP
+568 QIA
-577 TDGYTTEFVE
+577 YTTVSDNGTNTEFKDVV
-587 ALMELKVTPSITPDD
+587 MELKVTPSITPDD

-607 IQIKKDDPG
+607 IHIKKDDPAG
-616 AATIIAGTVVPP
+616 ASATGELMIRKR
-628 EINKKEVKTQAIV
+628 EIKTQAIV
-641 KDGETVVLG
+641 RDGETVVLG
-650 GIYTVNS
+650 GIYTVDS
-657 SESISKVPFLGDL
+657 GVDVSKVPFLGDI
-670 PFVGNLFKHQNVIN
+670 PFIGNLFKNTTTRN
-684 NKVEMVIFLTP
+684 DKAELVIFLTP

>member
-1 MRSIKHM
+1 MRSIQHM
-8 KGYQLGMISV
+8 KGYQLGAISL

-42 NGDVE
+42 NGDIE
-47 LRYHFDKNVSAP
+47 LRYHFDKNVTAP

-77 GFNQVLKNRMI
+77 GFNQVLKNRTI
-88 NNSVVKDVS
+88 NNSVVKDVN

-102 QKVRSTVQLKA
+102 QKVRSTIQLKSNTA
-113 HTTYSIVNKPNEVI
+113 YSINSKANEVI
-127 VTLSANNPYAVNQ
+127 VTLASGNSYAVSQ
-140 ETWDNSV
+140 ESWDNSV

-152 NVEVQQPTTKDVG
+152 NVEVQQPTAKDVA
-165 FYRNSQEA
+165 FYRNSQGA

-200 VPGSVWNAAQVRRIE
+200 VPGSAWNAAQVRRIE

-264 QVIETAKSALGDK
+264 QVVETSKSALGDK

-370 QINNAKAPELAE
+370 QINNAKAPDIAE
-382 VLSSTKVSTDDN
+382 VLSSAKGANSDDN

-400 GISQHGSLT
+400 GISQHGTLT

-417 IIRDTPEQ
+417 IVRDTPEQ
-425 MKVIRELITRLDR
+425 MKIVRELITRLDK
-438 PLRQVVIKAQIVVT
+438 PLRQVVIKAQIVIT
-452 TDDFTRDL
+452 TDNFSRDL
-460 GIKWG
+460 GVKWG
-465 IGGGRGGW
+465 AGGNTGSWSGDKGVVNDGIPSGGGRG
-473 GMTPL
+473 T
-478 PVTVSGSGSGG
+478 
-489 GGNSTSWIP
+489 
-498 GGNRPTGGSNI
+498 
-509 WGGGIFDGTTGSFG
+509 WGGGLIDPVGGSALFG
-523 LSILRKNFNATLEL
+523 MSILRKNFNASLEL
-537 QAMQSDNKGE
+537 SAMQTEGKGE
-547 VLSSPTLM
+547 ILASPTLM

-562 YINQGS
+562 YINEGS
-568 QIPYQAGNP
+568 QIAYTTTT
-577 TDGYTTEFVE
+577 TDGGTNTEFKDV
-587 ALMELKVTPSITPDD
+587 LMELKVTPSITPDD

-607 IQIKKDDPG
+607 INIKKDDPG
-616 AATIIAGTVVPP
+616 
-628 EINKKEVKTQAIV
+628 EIVNEQISTQKREIKTQAIV
-641 KDGETVVLG
+641 RDGETVVLG

-657 SESISKVPFLGDL
+657 RDDVTKVPFLGDL
-670 PFVGNLFKHQNVIN
+670 PFVGNLFKSNGVKNQ
-684 NKVEMVIFLTP
+684 KAEMVIFLTP

>member
-1 MRSIKHM
+1 MRSMQHV

-47 LRYHFDKNVSAP
+47 LRYHFDKNVTAP

-88 NNSVVKDVS
+88 NNNVVRDIN

-102 QKVRSTVQLKA
+102 QKVRSTVQLKSN
-113 HTTYSIVNKPNEVI
+113 TTYSIVNKANEVI
-127 VTLSANNPYAVNQ
+127 VTLASSNPYAVAQ
-140 ETWDNSV
+140 ESWDNSV

-152 NVEVQQPTTKDVG
+152 NVEVQQPTSKDVG
-165 FYRNSQEA
+165 FYRNSQGA
-173 GVVELFLPNDQAQVQ
+173 GVVELFLPNDKAQVQ

-200 VPGSVWNAAQVRRIE
+200 VPGSAWNAAQVRRIE

-264 QVIETAKSALGDK
+264 QVVETAKSALGDK
-277 DIFTGDLISINF
+277 DVFTGDLISINF

-345 SGNVVYIMPASEAR
+345 SGNVVYIMPANEAR
-359 TLDPDLITEII
+359 ALDPDLITEII
-370 QINNAKAPELAE
+370 QINNAKAPDIAE
-382 VLSSTKVSTDDN
+382 VLSSSKGSGSDDN
-394 RRNQST
+394 RRNQAT
-400 GISQHGSLT
+400 GISSHGMLT

-417 IIRDTPEQ
+417 IVRDTPEQ
-425 MKVIRELITRLDR
+425 MKIVRELITRLDK
-438 PLRQVVIKAQIVVT
+438 PLRQVVIKAQIVIT
-452 TDDFTRDL
+452 TDNFSRDL
-460 GIKWG
+460 GVKWG
-465 IGGGRGGW
+465 ANGFKYGSSSGENGLKYPAFDNSGKYSTNNPH
-473 GMTPL
+473 GM
-478 PVTVSGSGSGG
+478 
-489 GGNSTSWIP
+489 
-498 GGNRPTGGSNI
+498 
-509 WGGGIFDGTTGSFG
+509 WGGGVVVDPSIGNLLGM
-523 LSILRKNFNATLEL
+523 SILRRSFNASLEL
-537 QAMQSDNKGE
+537 NAMQTEGKGE
-547 VLSSPTLM
+547 ILASPTLM

-562 YINQGS
+562 YINEGS
-568 QIPYQAGNP
+568 QIAYTTTT
-577 TDGYTTEFVE
+577 TDGGTNTEFKDV
-587 ALMELKVTPSITPDD
+587 LMELKVTPSITPDD

-607 IQIKKDDPG
+607 INIKKDDPG
-616 AATIIAGTVVPP
+616 AVINGQISTEKR
-628 EINKKEVKTQAIV
+628 EIKTQAIV
-641 KDGETVVLG
+641 RDGETVVLG

-657 SESISKVPFLGDL
+657 RDDVSKVPFFGDI
-670 PFVGNLFKHQNVIN
+670 PFVGNLFKTKGVKND
-684 NKVEMVIFLTP
+684 KAEMVIFLTP

>member
-1 MRSIKHM
+1 MRLMQSM
-8 KGYQLGMISV
+8 KGYQFGVISV
-18 ALSCFML
+18 ALSCLML

-42 NGDVE
+42 NGNVE
-47 LRYHFDKNVSAP
+47 LRYHFDKNIAAP

-67 DLLVVDFPST
+67 DLLVVDFSST
-77 GFNQVLKNRMI
+77 GLNQSLQNRMI
-88 NNSVVKDVS
+88 NNKVVKDIN

-102 QKVRSTVQLKA
+102 QKVRSTVQLKNN
-113 HTTYSIVNKPNEVI
+113 TTYSIANKANEVI
-127 VTLSANNPYAVNQ
+127 VTLAANNPYTVSQ
-140 ETWDNSV
+140 EVWDNSV
-147 QSNIA
+147 QSNVA

-165 FYRNSQEA
+165 FYRNSQGA
-173 GVVELFLPNDQAQVQ
+173 GVVELFLPNDKAQVQ

-200 VPGSVWNAAQVRRIE
+200 VPGSAWNAAQVRRIE

-228 VNNNGVASLKIRTQS
+228 VNNNGTASLRIRTQA

-264 QVIETAKSALGDK
+264 QVIEQSKSALGDK
-277 DIFTGDLISINF
+277 DNFTGDLISINF

-370 QINNAKAPELAE
+370 QINNAKAPEIAE
-382 VLSSTKVSTDDN
+382 VLSSTKSSNDDN

-417 IIRDTPEQ
+417 IVRDTPEQ
-425 MKVIRELITRLDR
+425 MRVIRELITRLDR

-452 TDDFTRDL
+452 TDDFNREL
-460 GIKWG
+460 GVKWG

-473 GMTPL
+473 GQTGL
-478 PVTVSGSGSGG
+478 PSSPSE
-489 GGNSTSWIP
+489 GGNSSTDGWMP
-498 GGNRPTGGSNI
+498 GDGKRPSGGSTNA
-509 WGGGIFDGTTGSFG
+509 WGGGIFNGSVGAFG
-523 LSILRKNFNATLEL
+523 LSVLRRNFNATLEL
-537 QAMQSDNKGE
+537 QAMQSEGKGE

-562 YINQGS
+562 YINQGT
-568 QIPYQAGNP
+568 QIPYTTGSANE
-577 TDGYTTEFVE
+577 GYTTEFVE

-607 IQIKKDDPG
+607 IQIKKDDPAG
-616 AATIIAGTVVPP
+616 NMPKTVMDAAPP
-628 EINKKEVKTQAIV
+628 IDKKEIKTQAIV
-641 KDGETVVLG
+641 RDGETVVLG
-650 GIYTVNS
+650 GIYTVTS
-657 SESISKVPFLGDL
+657 SDTVSKVPFLGDL
-670 PFVGNLFKHQNVIN
+670 PFVGNLFKTKGNSSN
-684 NKVEMVIFLTP
+684 RAEMVIFLTP

>member
-1 MRSIKHM
+1 MRSMQRM
-8 KGYQLGMISV
+8 KGYQLGVISL
-18 ALSCFML
+18 ALSSLML

-47 LRYHFDKNVSAP
+47 LRYHFDKNITAP
-59 KSFYLKEK
+59 KSFYLEDK

-77 GFNQVLKNRMI
+77 GFNQVLKNRTI
-88 NNSVVKDVS
+88 NNNVVKDIS

-102 QKVRSTVQLKA
+102 QKVRSTVKLRSN
-113 HTTYSIVNKPNEVI
+113 TTYSIANQANEVI
-127 VTLSANNPYAVNQ
+127 VTLSSSSRFGVNQ
-140 ETWDNSV
+140 PAWDNSV
-147 QSNIA
+147 QSNIS
-152 NVEVQQPTTKDVG
+152 NVEVQQPTSKDVG
-165 FYRNSQEA
+165 FYRNSQGA
-173 GVVELFLPNDQAQVQ
+173 GVVELFLPNDKAQVQ

-200 VPGSVWNAAQVRRIE
+200 VPGSAWNAAQIRRIE

-228 VNNNGVASLKIRTQS
+228 VNNNGIASLKVRTQA

-254 KYQLIVKPKK
+254 KYQLIIKPKK
-264 QVIETAKSALGDK
+264 QVIETSKSALGDK
-277 DIFTGDLISINF
+277 DNFTGDLISINF

-359 TLDPDLITEII
+359 ALDPDLITEII
-370 QINNAKAPELAE
+370 QINNAKAPDIAE
-382 VLSSTKVSTDDN
+382 VLSSAKGSGSGDDN

-400 GISQHGSLT
+400 GISQHGMLT

-417 IIRDTPEQ
+417 IVRDTPEQ
-425 MKVIRELITRLDR
+425 MKIIRELITRLDK
-438 PLRQVVIKAQIVVT
+438 PLRQVVIKAQIVIT
-452 TDDFTRDL
+452 TDNFSRDL
-460 GIKWG
+460 GVKWG
-465 IGGGRGGW
+465 AGGNTSSWTGGK
-473 GMTPL
+473 GVVNPGI
-478 PVTVSGSGSGG
+478 PSGG
-489 GGNSTSWIP
+489 GQGT
-498 GGNRPTGGSNI
+498 
-509 WGGGIFDGTTGSFG
+509 WGGGLIDPVGGSALFG
-523 LSILRKNFNATLEL
+523 MSILRKNFNASLEL
-537 QAMQSDNKGE
+537 SAMQTEGKGE
-547 VLSSPTLM
+547 VLASPTLM

-562 YINQGS
+562 YINEGS
-568 QIPYQAGNP
+568 QIAYTTTT
-577 TDGYTTEFVE
+577 TDGGTNTEFKDV
-587 ALMELKVTPSITPDD
+587 LMELKVTPSITPDD

-607 IQIKKDDPG
+607 INIKKDDPG
-616 AATIIAGTVVPP
+616 
-628 EINKKEVKTQAIV
+628 EIVNEQISTQKREIKTQAIV
-641 KDGETVVLG
+641 RDGETVVLG

-657 SESISKVPFLGDL
+657 RDDISKVPFLGDL
-670 PFVGNLFKHQNVIN
+670 PFVGNLFKSKGVKNQ
-684 NKVEMVIFLTP
+684 KAEMVIFLTP

>member
-1 MRSIKHM
+1 MQCM
-8 KGYQLGMISV
+8 KGYPLGVLSI

-42 NGDVE
+42 NGDIE
-47 LRYHFDKNVSAP
+47 LRYHFDKNITAP

-77 GFNQVLKNRMI
+77 GFNQVLKNRNI
-88 NNSVVKDVS
+88 NNNFIKDI
-97 NLYAN
+97 NNIYAN

-113 HTTYSIVNKPNEVI
+113 NASYSITNKSNEVI
-127 VTLSANNPYAVNQ
+127 VTLSSKNPYAVNQ
-140 ETWDNSV
+140 EPWGNSV

-152 NVEVQQPTTKDVG
+152 NVEVQQPTSKDVG
-165 FYRNSQEA
+165 FYRNSQGA
-173 GVVELFLPNDQAQVQ
+173 GVVELFLPNDKVQVQ

-200 VPGSVWNAAQVRRIE
+200 VPGSAWNAAQVRRIE

-228 VNNNGVASLKIRTQS
+228 VNNNGTASLKIRTQA

-248 SQQIGS
+248 SQQVGS

-264 QVIETAKSALGDK
+264 QVVEESKSALGAK
-277 DIFTGDLISINF
+277 DNFTGDLISINF

-370 QINNAKAPELAE
+370 QINNAKAPEIAE
-382 VLSSTKVSTDDN
+382 VLSSTKATNDDN

-400 GISQHGSLT
+400 GISQHGMLT

-417 IIRDTPEQ
+417 IVRDTPEQ
-425 MKVIRELITRLDR
+425 MKIIRELITRLDK
-438 PLRQVVIKAQIVVT
+438 PLRQVVIKAQIVAT
-452 TDDFTRDL
+452 TDDFNREL
-460 GIKWG
+460 GVKWG
-465 IGGGRGGW
+465 VESANHGDW
-473 GMTPL
+473 GD
-478 PVTVSGSGSGG
+478 
-489 GGNSTSWIP
+489 GNTL
-498 GGNRPTGGSNI
+498 GNAGQQPSKWEGFRSKSNI
-509 WGGGIFDGTTGSFG
+509 WGGGVADLSVNGTSLIGMN
-523 LSILRKNFNATLEL
+523 ILRKNFMANLEL
-537 QAMQSDNKGE
+537 QAMQTEGKGE
-547 VLSSPTLM
+547 VLASPTLM

-562 YINQGS
+562 FINQGS
-568 QIPYQAGNP
+568 QIAYSTVSDNGTN
-577 TDGYTTEFVE
+577 TEFKDV
-587 ALMELKVTPSITPDD
+587 LMELKVTPSITPDD
-602 NIIMD
+602 NIILD
-607 IQIKKDDPG
+607 INIKQDKPDG
-616 AATIIAGTVVPP
+616 ASPTGELMISKN
-628 EINKKEVKTQAIV
+628 EIKTQAIV
-641 KDGETVVLG
+641 RDGETVVLG
-650 GIYTVNS
+650 GVYTVDS
-657 SESISKVPFLGDL
+657 GMDVSKVPFLGDL
-670 PFVGNLFKHQNVIN
+670 PFIGNLFKN
-684 NKVEMVIFLTP
+684 NKTRNKKAELVIFLTP

>member
-1 MRSIKHM
+1 MRSIQHL
-8 KGYQLGMISV
+8 KGYPLGVISL

-47 LRYHFDKNVSAP
+47 LRYHFDKNITAP

-67 DLLVVDFPST
+67 DLLVVDFLST
-77 GFNQVLKNRMI
+77 GLNQTLNNRNI
-88 NNSVVKDVS
+88 NNNVVKDIN

-102 QKVRSTVQLKA
+102 QKVRSTVQLKSN
-113 HTTYSIVNKPNEVI
+113 TTYSINSKANEVI
-127 VTLSANNPYAVNQ
+127 VTLSSGNPYAVNQ
-140 ETWDNSV
+140 EAWDNSV
-147 QSNIA
+147 QSNVA
-152 NVEVQQPTTKDVG
+152 NVEVQQPTAKDVG
-165 FYRNSQEA
+165 FYRNSQGA
-173 GVVELFLPNDQAQVQ
+173 GVVELFLPNDKAQVQ

-200 VPGSVWNAAQVRRIE
+200 VPGTAWNAAQVRRIE

-228 VNNNGVASLKIRTQS
+228 VNNNGTASLKIRTQS

-264 QVIETAKSALGDK
+264 QVVETSKSALGDK

-370 QINNAKAPELAE
+370 QINNAKAPEIAE
-382 VLSSTKVSTDDN
+382 VLSSTKNAADDN

-400 GISQHGSLT
+400 GISQHGMLT

-417 IIRDTPEQ
+417 IVRDTPEQ
-425 MKVIRELITRLDR
+425 MKIVRELISRLDK
-438 PLRQVVIKAQIVVT
+438 PLRQVVIKAQIVAT
-452 TDDFTRDL
+452 TDNFTREL
-460 GIKWG
+460 GVKWG
-465 IGGGRGGW
+465 IGGHHKGGW
-473 GMTPL
+473 NNNTRPS
-478 PVTVSGSGSGG
+478 SGEDGSGG
-489 GGNSTSWIP
+489 FGDWYP
-498 GGNRPTGGSNI
+498 AQGSGKSV
-509 WGGGIFDGTTGSFG
+509 WGGGVFNGSMGSFG
-523 LSILRKNFNATLEL
+523 MSILRKNFNASLEL
-537 QAMQSDNKGE
+537 TAMQSDGKGE

-568 QIPYQAGNP
+568 QVPYQSGSANE
-577 TDGYTTEFVE
+577 GYTTEFVE

-607 IQIKKDDPG
+607 IQIKKDD
-616 AATIIAGTVVPP
+616 AGIPAVSKDGVVIPP
-628 EINKKEVKTQAIV
+628 AIEKKEIKTQAIV
-641 KDGETVVLG
+641 RDGETVVLG
-650 GIYTVNS
+650 GIYTVTSNDTVT
-657 SESISKVPFLGDL
+657 KVPFLGDL
-670 PFVGNLFKHQNVIN
+670 PFVGNLFKNKSTLN
-684 NKVEMVIFLTP
+684 NKAEMVIFLTP

>member
-1 MRSIKHM
+1 MRSIPHM
-8 KGYQLGMISV
+8 KGYQLGVISL
-18 ALSCFML
+18 ALSCIML
-25 TTANAQ
+25 TAANAQ

-47 LRYHFDKNVSAP
+47 LRYHFDKNIVAP

-77 GFNQVLKNRMI
+77 GFNQVLKNRTI
-88 NNSVVKDVS
+88 NNNIVKDIN

-102 QKVRSTVQLKA
+102 QKIRSTVQLKSN
-113 HTTYSIVNKPNEVI
+113 TTYSINSKANEVI
-127 VTLSANNPYAVNQ
+127 VTLSSGNSYTTNQ
-140 ETWDNSV
+140 EAWDNSV
-147 QSNIA
+147 QSNIS
-152 NVEVQQPTTKDVG
+152 NVEVQQPVTKDVG
-165 FYRNSQEA
+165 FYRNSQGA
-173 GVVELFLPNDQAQVQ
+173 GVVELFLPNDKAQVQ

-200 VPGSVWNAAQVRRIE
+200 VPGSAWSAAQVRRIE

-228 VNNNGVASLKIRTQS
+228 VNNNGTASLKIRTQS

-254 KYQLIVKPKK
+254 KYQLVVKPKK
-264 QVIETAKSALGDK
+264 QMVETSKSALGDK
-277 DIFTGDLISINF
+277 DQFTGDLISINF

-370 QINNAKAPELAE
+370 QINNAKAPDIAE
-382 VLSSTKVSTDDN
+382 VLSSAKGASSDDN

-400 GISQHGSLT
+400 GISQHGTLT

-417 IIRDTPEQ
+417 IVRDTPEQ
-425 MKVIRELITRLDR
+425 MKIVRELITRLDK
-438 PLRQVVIKAQIVVT
+438 PLRQVVIKAQIVIT
-452 TDDFTRDL
+452 TDNFSRDL
-460 GIKWG
+460 GVKWG
-465 IGGGRGGW
+465 VNGFKTGVSSGENGLKYPGFGGDGKYESNNPH
-473 GMTPL
+473 GM
-478 PVTVSGSGSGG
+478 
-489 GGNSTSWIP
+489 
-498 GGNRPTGGSNI
+498 
-509 WGGGIFDGTTGSFG
+509 WGGGIAIDPANNLGSIG
-523 LSILRKNFNATLEL
+523 LSILRRSFNASLEIN
-537 QAMQSDNKGE
+537 AMQVNGKGE
-547 VLSSPTLM
+547 ILASPTLM

-562 YINQGS
+562 YINEGS
-568 QIPYQAGNP
+568 QIAYTTTT
-577 TDGYTTEFVE
+577 TDGGTNTEFKDV
-587 ALMELKVTPSITPDD
+587 LMELRVTPSITPDD

-607 IQIKKDDPG
+607 INIKKDDPG
-616 AATIIAGTVVPP
+616 EVMNDQISTQKR
-628 EINKKEVKTQAIV
+628 EIKTQAIV
-641 KDGETVVLG
+641 RDGETVVLG

-657 SESISKVPFLGDL
+657 QDDINKVPFFGDL
-670 PFVGNLFKHQNVIN
+670 PFVGNLFK
-684 NKVEMVIFLTP
+684 NKAVRNRKAEMVIFLTP

>member
-165 FYRNSQEA
+165 FYRNSQGA